1 MSIELN
7 KLKKKFNKIAKEH
20 AKYLNLV
27 KRENNYKTKELLI
40 NYLYSLVNKM
50 ENIKRKKIKMI
61 AENAKKEK
69 AEFKRKAN
77 NAFNTPQ
84 STPVKNKNKK
94 K

>member
-50 ENIKRKKIKMI
+50 EKK
-61 AENAKKEK
+61 
-69 AEFKRKAN
+69 
-77 NAFNTPQ
+77 
-84 STPVKNKNKK
+84 
-94 K
+94 